1 MKNKI
6 ENIKTNFLENF
17 SIAVISLIGGVILSQ
32 LFDLKYINYF
42 ILVLLFSL
50 SLMYLY
56 YRHSKQV
63 ENISDVLSYCYGN
76 CKGDIQYFSDPKVFY
91 SEASKHILSAE
102 YEILTY
108 DDYFGQKQI
117 TMGFNTTEEY
127 YKLLENK
134 LQTIISKN
142 KKFNFSRIVGCDN
155 LKDITLSDRYK
166 KHLDFLFKISKNNA
180 EVKIE
185 PFLFRKERIMY
196 LSFTIID
203 ASILRISIEGF
214 LNEKGSL
221 SSKVIG
227 GFIIKNND
235 EIIEYFRNI
244 YLDME
249 KLSFHYKSTE
259 EILEQ

>member
-1 MKNKI
+1 
-6 ENIKTNFLENF
+6 
-17 SIAVISLIGGVILSQ
+17 
-32 LFDLKYINYF
+32 
-42 ILVLLFSL
+42 
-50 SLMYLY
+50 
-56 YRHSKQV
+56 
-63 ENISDVLSYCYGN
+63 
-76 CKGDIQYFSDPKVFY
+76 
-91 SEASKHILSAE
+91 
-102 YEILTY
+102 
-108 DDYFGQKQI
+108 
-117 TMGFNTTEEY
+117 
-127 YKLLENK
+127 
-134 LQTIISKN
+134 
-142 KKFNFSRIVGCDN
+142 
-155 LKDITLSDRYK
+155 
-166 KHLDFLFKISKNNA
+166 
-180 EVKIE
+180 
-185 PFLFRKERIMY
+185 MY